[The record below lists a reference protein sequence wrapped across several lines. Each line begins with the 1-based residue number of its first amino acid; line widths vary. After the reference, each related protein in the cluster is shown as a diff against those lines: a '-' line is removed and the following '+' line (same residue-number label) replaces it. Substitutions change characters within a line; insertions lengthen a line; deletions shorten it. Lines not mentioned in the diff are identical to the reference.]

1 MQRSFSTFPSG
12 WPGAGLLLLR
22 LTVGTTSLVEGF
34 YSLTT
39 PEPPTWGLR
48 IASGLAII
56 SGLALLI
63 GLFTPPVAALIS
75 AGNSAAAFL
84 PLRTTLFY
92 PFGSWL
98 ALAFFI
104 AMATAIVLLGPGAFS
119 LDARLFG
126 RREIVIPLAAR
137 PPDSEQ

>member
-1 MQRSFSTFPSG
+1 MGAPPG
-12 WPGAGLLLLR
+12 WVGVLLQ
-22 LTVGTTSLVEGF
+22 
-34 YSLTT
+34 
-39 PEPPTWGLR
+39 
-48 IASGLAII
+48 
-56 SGLALLI
+56 
-63 GLFTPPVAALIS
+63 
-75 AGNSAAAFL
+75 AAAFL

-104 AMATAIVLLGPGAFS
+104 VMATAIVLLGPGAFS

-137 PPDSEQ
+137 PPDS